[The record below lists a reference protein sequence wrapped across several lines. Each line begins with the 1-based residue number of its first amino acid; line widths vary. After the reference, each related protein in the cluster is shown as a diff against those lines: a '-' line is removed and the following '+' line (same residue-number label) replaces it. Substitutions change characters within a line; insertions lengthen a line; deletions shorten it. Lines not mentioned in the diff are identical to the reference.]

1 MRNLWPLKVKTFLFW
16 SQHGI
21 QTSPGLSKKLMTSS
35 PNYQGHFTSERQLTA
50 KENGT
55 SQLSSIITNISTT
68 YLSSKYKQE
77 QSKNH
82 QRIITVPK
90 LKAITKSKPIIR
102 SHESPS
108 RDVFLFFTC
117 FVLSVFHERK
127 RHRSPRVLPFAREPL
142 LQWGDATN
150 LFVRRQLAVSGVVR
164 GSEQV
169 MGFELTTSTY
179 RYDNMSIDR

>member
-1 MRNLWPLKVKTFLFW
+1 MRNLWPFKVDSFLFW

-35 PNYQGHFTSERQLTA
+35 SPNYPGHFTSERQLTA

-55 SQLSSIITNISTT
+55 SQLSSIIRNISTT

-108 RDVFLFFTC
+108 HDFLCLHVLFCPFF
-117 FVLSVFHERK
+117 RK
-127 RHRSPRVLPFAREPL
+127 ENDIDLHGFSRSP
-142 LQWGDATN
+142 GN
-150 LFVRRQLAVSGVVR
+150 LSCSGAMPQTSSSA
-164 GSEQV
+164 GSSRSV
-169 MGFELTTSTY
+169 A
-179 RYDNMSIDR
+179 

>member
-1 MRNLWPLKVKTFLFW
+1 MRNLWPLKVESFLFW

-35 PNYQGHFTSERQLTA
+35 SPNYPGHFTSERQLTA

-55 SQLSSIITNISTT
+55 SQLSSIIRNISTT

-108 RDVFLFFTC
+108 HDAL
-117 FVLSVFHERK
+117 LSVFPERK

-150 LFVRRQLAVSGVVR
+150 LFVRRQLEVSGVVR
-164 GSEQV
+164 DSEQV
-169 MGFELTTSTY
+169 MGFELTTSQY
-179 RYDNMSIDR
+179 I